1 MWRPRGELAE
11 VLAVAVGS
19 TALALGVLMLVSPR
33 ALHGVLPER
42 EASFVERAIRSELGS
57 LAQAQERYFE
67 AQGRYALDLASVPWR
82 SGLNVYVRV
91 READAQGFRATG
103 SVQGRT
109 PMRCEVAV
117 VRRDVDTVPRTER
130 RIACR
135 AGDGR

>member
-57 LAQAQERYFE
+57 LARAQERFF
-67 AQGRYALDLASVPWR
+67 ASQAHYAYDLASVPWR

-91 READAQGFRATG
+91 READAKGFRATA
-103 SVQGRT
+103 SVKGRT
-109 PMRCEVAV
+109 PMSCEVLV
-117 VRRDVDTVPRTER
+117 TRREVDSQPRTER
-130 RIACR
+130 RIDCR
-135 AGDGR
+135 DEGSR